1 MNPVN
6 LSRGWTEIHG
16 MDCPSNLGINY
27 RRPRGDNRYER
38 EKHES
43 VKKIIVIRIKYQVE
57 HDSFRSSLKL
67 VWGYDVQ
74 QEKKEGRKRM
84 EKIGRLEKG
93 ETKRG

>member
-1 MNPVN
+1 
-6 LSRGWTEIHG
+6 
-16 MDCPSNLGINY
+16 MDCPSNLGMNY

-57 HDSFRSSLKL
+57 NDFFRSSLKL

-74 QEKKEGRKRM
+74 QEKKRK
-84 EKIGRLEKG
+84 EKNGKDGKMGKRRDKGIVRLYILY
-93 ETKRG
+93 RGNA

>member
-1 MNPVN
+1 
-6 LSRGWTEIHG
+6 
-16 MDCPSNLGINY
+16 MDCPSDLGLNY

-57 HDSFRSSLKL
+57 NDFFRSSLKL

-74 QEKKEGRKRM
+74 QEKKGRKRM
-84 EKIGRLEKG
+84 EKMGRWEKG
-93 ETKRG
+93 DTKRG